1 MRSLPRHSRRPVR
14 RTLAA
19 AAATAALLA
28 LAGCGGDDSG
38 GSKASDD
45 TGSSSSASASTGAS
59 DDTSA
64 SADATDDATE
74 DAGSGSGE
82 SVTAAEFTDVLQ
94 NALDEA
100 TTANLTMDL
109 GQLGSGTGAA
119 DYTQDPPATAVKLS
133 MPALGGDL
141 EVRQVDGTIYLK
153 GAQFGD
159 SWVSIEAGDKSSPLG
174 DLGNQLDPAK
184 QFETYAAAVT
194 EATHDGDDEVDG
206 ETLDKYTTTV
216 DTAKLVSQ
224 MPQAA
229 GGAAGLPDTLTQE
242 WWFDDEGRI
251 RQFTMDIAGA
261 PIKLGLSDWGAD
273 VSVEAPPADQ
283 VKPFN
288 PGAA

>member
-1 MRSLPRHSRRPVR
+1 MRSLPRRPVR
-14 RTLAA
+14 RTVAA

-28 LAGCGGDDSG
+28 LAGCGDDDSG
-38 GSKASDD
+38 SSKAADD
-45 TGSSSSASASTGAS
+45 TGTSSSASASTSAS
-59 DDTSA
+59 DDA
-64 SADATDDATE
+64 SAGATDDATE
-74 DAGSGSGE
+74 DAGSGTGE
-82 SVTAAEFTDVLQ
+82 TITAAEFTDVLQ
-94 NALDEA
+94 SALDEA
-100 TTANLTMDL
+100 TTAKLTMDL

-141 EVRQVDGTIYLK
+141 EVRSVGGTIYLK
-153 GAQFGD
+153 GAQFGGG
-159 SWVSIEAGDKSSPLG
+159 SWVSISADDKSSPLG
-174 DLGNQLDPAK
+174 DLSSQLDPTQ
-184 QFETYAAAVT
+184 QFQTYAAAVT

-216 DTAKLVSQ
+216 DTAKLVQQ

-229 GGAAGLPDTLTQE
+229 AGAGSLPDTLTQQ

-261 PIKLGLSDWGAD
+261 PIKLGLSDWGSD